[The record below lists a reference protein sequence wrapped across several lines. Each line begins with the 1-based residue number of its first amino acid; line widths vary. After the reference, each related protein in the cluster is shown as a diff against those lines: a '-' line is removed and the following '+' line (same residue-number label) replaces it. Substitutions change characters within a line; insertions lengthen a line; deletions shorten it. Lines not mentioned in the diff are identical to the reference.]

1 MSITPYLTHLEGI
14 RTLKAVYR
22 DGLLQD
28 TVPFWLKH
36 SVDHEHG
43 GFTICLN
50 RDGSLLDTDKGI
62 WTQGRFTWLLATLYS
77 EVAPNPEWL
86 ALAKHGVDFLRKY
99 GFDDD
104 GRMFFSVTRDGKPL
118 RKRRYVFSEAF
129 AVAAF
134 AAYAR
139 ASGDTQAR
147 EEALAVFRL
156 MQTCLTEPGRLAP
169 KLIPETRS
177 TKGLAVPMIQ
187 IVTAQILREAL
198 DDPQEC
204 NRVID
209 AAIAEIERDFMKPD
223 LKAVLETVSASG
235 AVLDHFD
242 GRMLCPGHAIEAAWF
257 ILKESEYRGHDLR
270 LRELGL
276 TILDWMLEW
285 GWDQEYGGVLYYRD
299 FKGLPV
305 QEYWQDMKFWWPHNE
320 AIIATLLAY
329 TLTRDEKY
337 AWWHKLI
344 HDWAYAHFPDAEHG
358 EWFGYLHRDG
368 RLSVPLK
375 GNFWKGPFHLPRMQ
389 LVCWKALEAL
399 APEPAEAT

>member
-1 MSITPYLTHLEGI
+1 MSLSPQLLSASG
-14 RTLKAVYR
+14 RDALKQLYR
-22 DGLLQD
+22 DGLLHD
-28 TVPFWLKH
+28 TLPFWLKH
-36 SVDHEHG
+36 SVDREFG
-43 GFTICLN
+43 GFTICLGQ
-50 RDGSLLDTDKGI
+50 DGTVIDTDKGI
-62 WTQGRFTWLLATLYS
+62 WTQGRFTWLLATLYA
-77 EVAPNPEWL
+77 EVEPNPEWL
-86 ALAKHGVDFLRKY
+86 ALAKHGIDFLRRY

-104 GRMFFSVTRDGKPL
+104 GRMFFSVTQEGRPL

-129 AVAAF
+129 AVAAL

-139 ASGDTQAR
+139 ASGEAQAK

-156 MQTCLTEPGRLAP
+156 MQRCLSEPGLLPP
-169 KLIPETRS
+169 KMIPGTRD

-187 IVTAQILREAL
+187 IVTAQILREVL
-198 DDPQEC
+198 DDPEEC
-204 NRVID
+204 NQVID
-209 AAIAEIERDFMKPD
+209 RAIAEIRQDFMKPEF
-223 LKAVLETVSASG
+223 KAVLETVSTSG
-235 AVLDHFD
+235 AFLDHFE

-257 ILKESEYRGHDLR
+257 ILKESAYRNGDAALQ
-270 LRELGL
+270 ELGL

-299 FKGLPV
+299 VKGLPV

-329 TLTRDEKY
+329 TLTQDEKY
-337 AWWHKLI
+337 AWWHKLV
-344 HDWAYAHFPDAEHG
+344 HDWAYAHFPDREHG

-389 LVCWKALEAL
+389 LECWKNLEAF
-399 APEPAEAT
+399 TR